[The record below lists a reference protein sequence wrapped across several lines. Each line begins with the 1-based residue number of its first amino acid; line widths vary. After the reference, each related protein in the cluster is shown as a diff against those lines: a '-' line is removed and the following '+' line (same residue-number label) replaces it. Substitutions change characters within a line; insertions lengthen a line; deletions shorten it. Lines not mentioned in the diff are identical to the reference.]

1 MSLRIG
7 ILTTYFSKNYGAAL
21 QAYATVEK
29 LRRMGYDSE
38 IIGYQKAIKAFYTPA
53 AVVESERH
61 MPFVLRLKRKIKN
74 AFIKVKKSD
83 PALTAGAAIRD
94 QEFDRFVAD
103 FLHVSK
109 AAYASP
115 EEFLKAVP
123 DMPYD
128 VFLCGSDQIWNPI
141 VHNFDD
147 VYYLNFPT
155 KAKKIAYAP
164 SIAYN
169 RFSDSEIE
177 RICKAIRSID
187 CISVREKSTVEWLQP
202 HMEKK
207 VNYVIDPTF
216 LLDKNT
222 WLELKSD
229 KTFDGKYILVYLLN
243 YNEQNK
249 NIVGLICRLAREQGC
264 RIVCLPYT
272 PIRFPKDIQAEYRY
286 DIAPNDF
293 IHLLAGAEYVVTNS
307 FHATALSV
315 NFNIPFYVVSSRE
328 RNKDLQARLS
338 DLLEETGLED
348 RKIYADTASI
358 DGGQTIDYDAA
369 NAILAERR
377 RQGAVYLRQSLENG
391 GKA

>member
-53 AVVESERH
+53 AVMESERH

-94 QEFDRFVAD
+94 REFDRFAAD

-147 VYYLNFPT
+147 VYYRISPRRRKRSPTLPASLTTAFPT
-155 KAKKIAYAP
+155 AKSNVFARRSAP
-164 SIAYN
+164 L
-169 RFSDSEIE
+169 
-177 RICKAIRSID
+177 
-187 CISVREKSTVEWLQP
+187 TVFLCGKRARW
-202 HMEKK
+202 
-207 VNYVIDPTF
+207 NGCSPTW
-216 LLDKNT
+216 K
-222 WLELKSD
+222 
-229 KTFDGKYILVYLLN
+229 
-243 YNEQNK
+243 
-249 NIVGLICRLAREQGC
+249 
-264 RIVCLPYT
+264 
-272 PIRFPKDIQAEYRY
+272 
-286 DIAPNDF
+286 
-293 IHLLAGAEYVVTNS
+293 
-307 FHATALSV
+307 
-315 NFNIPFYVVSSRE
+315 
-328 RNKDLQARLS
+328 
-338 DLLEETGLED
+338 
-348 RKIYADTASI
+348 RK
-358 DGGQTIDYDAA
+358 
-369 NAILAERR
+369 
-377 RQGAVYLRQSLENG
+377 
-391 GKA
+391 